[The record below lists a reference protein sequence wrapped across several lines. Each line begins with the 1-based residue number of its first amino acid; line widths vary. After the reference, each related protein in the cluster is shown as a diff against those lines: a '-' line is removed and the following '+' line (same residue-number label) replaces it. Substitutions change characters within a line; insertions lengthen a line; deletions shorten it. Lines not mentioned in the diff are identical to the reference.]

1 MLKLYTHLKNMSI
14 YSQVLIVHSILYA
27 TILLGLVYAFDW
39 KLLLEGIAIGWVL
52 FWIGGSVGLHRFI
65 SHRTFEAKNR
75 FIKWILLWASAQ
87 CTLGSVP
94 GFAAAHRLHHKNSDT
109 ELDPFKLTDSAW
121 HNFKLW
127 AYHFPKIVVSPR
139 SIVDLLGD
147 KDFKCAHEHYWAIW
161 SVYPIIV
168 LLTGGPIAFVYFVA
182 VPIVYVICGM
192 GYVTVIAHS
201 TVWRRWFNGTS
212 EFETNDA
219 SWDGKFFTYVF
230 VGEGFHHS
238 HHNKPGNS
246 DYTIPG
252 KQFDITGWAI
262 RYLKK

>member
-14 YSQVLIVHSILYA
+14 YSQVLIVHSILY
-27 TILLGLVYAFDW
+27 TTLLLGLVYAFDW
-39 KLLLEGIAIGWVL
+39 KLLLEGVAIGWVL

-75 FIKWILLWASAQ
+75 FIKWILLRASAQ

-139 SIVDLLGD
+139 SIIDLLGD
-147 KDFKCAHEHYWAIW
+147 KDFKFAHEHYWAIW